1 MRHGTGGLAA
11 LAALAIAPAG
21 CAPASDNV
29 RDSEAAPAAS
39 ASGSPAGTVKARNP
53 YSAKVLTDPQVLEQQ
68 RATADALRR
77 SCEQTRQHC
86 ALAEG
91 ASRYLIEQGA
101 RR

>member
-11 LAALAIAPAG
+11 FAALAIAPAG

-29 RDSEAAPAAS
+29 RDSEAAAS

-53 YSAKVLTDPQVLEQQ
+53 YSAKVLTDSQVLEQQ